1 LETGIPARLS
11 PAEGRR
17 FGITLGLAFLALAGL
32 LYWRTFPTGSAVTAA
47 LGILLLVAGLILP
60 THLGTVSRG
69 WMKLGAAISVVTT
82 PVFMG
87 VVYFLVLTPTG
98 LIMRMIGR
106 NPLKPARAGGTH
118 WVTRAEN
125 HRRSSLDRQ
134 F

>member
-1 LETGIPARLS
+1 M
-11 PAEGRR
+11 
-17 FGITLGLAFLALAGL
+17 TLGLAFLVLAGL
-32 LYWRTFPTGSAVTAA
+32 LYWRHFPTGSAVTAA

-60 THLGTVSRG
+60 THLGPVSRG
-69 WMKLGAAISVVTT
+69 WMKIGAAISVVTT

-106 NPLKPARAGGTH
+106 NPLKPARAEGTH
-118 WVTRAEN
+118 WVTRAEVN
-125 HRRSSLDRQ
+125 RRSSLDRQ